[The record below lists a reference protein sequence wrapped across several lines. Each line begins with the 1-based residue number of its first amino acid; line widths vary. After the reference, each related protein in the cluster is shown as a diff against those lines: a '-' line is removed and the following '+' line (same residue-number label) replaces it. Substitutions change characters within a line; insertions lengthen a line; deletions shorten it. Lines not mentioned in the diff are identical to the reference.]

1 MHFLLSH
8 DFCHHSKEIYL
19 NPIFILLIGKF
30 KILHSF
36 PKSFIIYPNFNLI
49 LSNEITV
56 GVNRKF
62 FALAL
67 NSPKEIAANQDN
79 HAEWSLLT
87 AIPTSIGN
95 NYYCPWILI
104 IRSQSSYEYFLGV
117 HSFVN
122 TLYLSFDYNCCN
134 NVTKSL

>member
-1 MHFLLSH
+1 MMQ
-8 DFCHHSKEIYL
+8 
-19 NPIFILLIGKF
+19 N
-30 KILHSF
+30 
-36 PKSFIIYPNFNLI
+36 KSQFQTF

-56 GVNRKF
+56 GANRKF

-95 NYYCPWILI
+95 NY
-104 IRSQSSYEYFLGV
+104 
-117 HSFVN
+117 
-122 TLYLSFDYNCCN
+122 
-134 NVTKSL
+134 